1 MRPSPPCSSALP
13 ALGCQRVPCKARF
26 HASGQ
31 HNPLQSALAGPHVG
45 VWSAVGGAARLGDLS
60 QQAQCATPACRDSA
74 QRPRRARAPRRAGG
88 RAGSAPTCA
97 CSCRTRARRWAR
109 CGASWRSS
117 CRPSTASSG
126 SPSTTRAPARA
137 SPPPRSRPAA
147 ARPRPQHGR
156 SGGAGSLL
164 LCKLKDTAAV
174 PGSSPAGPAWR
185 GCGGLVQPCSP
196 ATLRAAANTVRG
208 AGGPALHVDGGV
220 LGHPGVRFRIPEL
233 SSPPVRE
240 RHLPLLHAPVRR
252 APPRL
257 RNPTLCQ
264 HPVMFRICATLS
276 VLLFFMRWTHA
287 PPCAPMRR
295 PPQPTA
301 RRAGA
306 TGSRDAHMCRRPA
319 CSLCLAK
326 MPLQGCLGWWMV

>member
-1 MRPSPPCSSALP
+1 MQRLRVEIPRSA
-13 ALGCQRVPCKARF
+13 
-26 HASGQ
+26 HA
-31 HNPLQSALAGPHVG
+31 
-45 VWSAVGGAARLGDLS
+45 
-60 QQAQCATPACRDSA
+60 
-74 QRPRRARAPRRAGG
+74 
-88 RAGSAPTCA
+88 
-97 CSCRTRARRWAR
+97 
-109 CGASWRSS
+109 
-117 CRPSTASSG
+117 
-126 SPSTTRAPARA
+126 APARRGA
-137 SPPPRSRPAA
+137 PGGAQGARQPARAAAGHARDGGHAAAHHGGHPAGRQLLLLARHLQRARPPAPPPLPRSRPAA

-196 ATLRAAANTVRG
+196 ATLRDAANSVRG

-319 CSLCLAK
+319 CSLCLAE